1 MADQGTAA
9 SWLPEGLSSGIA
21 NVGYALGL
29 PGMGVTQPM
38 GTPYNVNQTPYSVYN
53 ATNSYS
59 QPISSTYNATT
70 APSGYQPYSGYGG
83 SGNILGATTTNNNPK
98 PTNNDNNSGTK
109 AITEQ
114 DALRMG
120 FDWNNLP
127 GGYTRAGGSGGGS
140 SYADQLYSSLGSA
153 YNTLEGGLTPMYDKR
168 KQGIEDIFNSA
179 NQGIDLQGQQGQNT
193 INSQRQGVETNQVR
207 SLKDLSNAITQ
218 SYGSF
223 SNQLGNMGAGDSSA
237 SRVMLPYALSRTEA
251 QQRGQLN
258 RTTADQM
265 SKINESEAKLKS
277 DVMIEKNKL
286 EQGKIGEMASLGEW
300 FDNAK
305 MQISQMRLGDAKAA
319 GAQVMELALKKLQ
332 GIEDTYNNKKT
343 ALESWALSNSSNLA
357 QLKQNMSATTDPSL
371 LGANPTYDLSGLNNN
386 NITTSASQ
394 APVGYGGY
402 NSIEDTFKK
411 LGVL

>member
-1 MADQGTAA
+1 MGFFDYATSNNYLNTPVQ
-9 SWLPEGLSSGIA
+9 SGQAGFIGPQQYK
-21 NVGYALGL
+21 V
-29 PGMGVTQPM
+29 P
-38 GTPYNVNQTPYSVYN
+38 
-53 ATNSYS
+53 
-59 QPISSTYNATT
+59 
-70 APSGYQPYSGYGG
+70 YGG
-83 SGNILGATTTNNNPK
+83 SSIPVEQYAVGGNKASGSILGQADYKPPASTGGGNGGGNPTPTPTGDPK
-98 PTNNDNNSGTK
+98 PSGPSDYEQYLNS
-109 AITEQ
+109 
-114 DALRMG
+114 
-120 FDWNNLP
+120 
-127 GGYTRAGGSGGGS
+127 
-140 SYADQLYSSLGSA
+140 LYSTLGSA
-153 YNTLEGGLTPMYDKR
+153 YNKMEGDLTPMYDR
-168 KQGIEDIFNSA
+168 RAQGINDIFNSA

-371 LGANPTYDLSGLNNN
+371 LGANPTYDLSGINNN

-411 LGVL
+411 LGLG

>member
-1 MADQGTAA
+1 MGFWLGADNKLFGMNIGKASANNGLDYSNAEATATA
-9 SWLPEGLSSGIA
+9 FNNGQA
-21 NVGYALGL
+21 ATKL
-29 PGMGVTQPM
+29 PGQIIP
-38 GTPYNVNQTPYSVYN
+38 VYN
-53 ATNSYS
+53 
-59 QPISSTYNATT
+59 QPVGPVYKGPQTT
-70 APSGYQPYSGYGG
+70 TP
-83 SGNILGATTTNNNPK
+83 TNNN
-98 PTNNDNNSGTK
+98 
-109 AITEQ
+109 
-114 DALRMG
+114 
-120 FDWNNLP
+120 
-127 GGYTRAGGSGGGS
+127 GGSTGGAVLGS
-140 SYADQLYSSLGSA
+140 NDQQNQQQGPSQYEQYLNNLYSSLGSA
-153 YNTLEGGLTPMYDKR
+153 YDKMSGDLNPMYDRR
-168 KQGIEDIFNSA
+168 KQGIEDIYNSGVQ
-179 NQGIDLQGQQGQNT
+179 NIDLQQQGGLDTLNT
-193 INSQRQGVETNQVR
+193 QRQGVETNQVR

-319 GAQVMELALKKLQ
+319 GAQFMNDALNKLRD
-332 GIEDTYNNKKT
+332 IEDRYNNKKS
-343 ALESWALSNSSNLA
+343 ALESWAISNSSNLA

-371 LGANPTYDLSGLNNN
+371 LGANPTYDLSGINNN

>member
-1 MADQGTAA
+1 
-9 SWLPEGLSSGIA
+9 
-21 NVGYALGL
+21 
-29 PGMGVTQPM
+29 
-38 GTPYNVNQTPYSVYN
+38 
-53 ATNSYS
+53 
-59 QPISSTYNATT
+59 
-70 APSGYQPYSGYGG
+70 
-83 SGNILGATTTNNNPK
+83 
-98 PTNNDNNSGTK
+98 
-109 AITEQ
+109 
-114 DALRMG
+114 MG
-120 FDWNNLP
+120 FFDYATSNNYLNTP
-127 GGYTRAGGSGGGS
+127 VQSGQAGFIGPVQQKVPYGGGS
-140 SYADQLYSSLGSA
+140 IPVEQYAVGGSKPSGSILGQATSNLPKGNNTDTTKTGTVVPTNTDPKPSGPSDYEQYLNSLYSTLGSA
-153 YNTLEGGLTPMYDKR
+153 YNKMEGDLTPMYDR
-168 KQGIEDIFNSA
+168 RAQGINDIFNSA
-179 NQGIDLQGQQGQNT
+179 NQGIDLQGQQGQDT

-319 GAQVMELALKKLQ
+319 GAQFMNDALNKLRD
-332 GIEDTYNNKKT
+332 IEDRYNNKKS
-343 ALESWALSNSSNLA
+343 ALESWAISNSSNLA

-371 LGANPTYDLSGLNNN
+371 LGANPTYDLSGINNN

-411 LGVL
+411 LGLG

>member
-1 MADQGTAA
+1 
-9 SWLPEGLSSGIA
+9 
-21 NVGYALGL
+21 
-29 PGMGVTQPM
+29 
-38 GTPYNVNQTPYSVYN
+38 
-53 ATNSYS
+53 
-59 QPISSTYNATT
+59 
-70 APSGYQPYSGYGG
+70 
-83 SGNILGATTTNNNPK
+83 
-98 PTNNDNNSGTK
+98 
-109 AITEQ
+109 
-114 DALRMG
+114 MG
-120 FDWNNLP
+120 FFDYATSNNYLNTP
-127 GGYTRAGGSGGGS
+127 VQSGQAGFIGPVQQQVPYGGGS
-140 SYADQLYSSLGSA
+140 IPVEQYAVGGNKSSGSILGQSTYKPPASTGGGNGGGNPTPTPTGDPKPQEPNQYEQYLNNLYSSLGSA

-207 SLKDLSNAITQ
+207 SLKDLASSIPQLFNT
-218 SYGSF
+218 F

-237 SRVMLPYALSRTEA
+237 TRVMLPYALGRVEA
-251 QQRGQLN
+251 GQRGQIN
-258 RTTADQM
+258 RTVADQM
-265 SKINESEAKLKS
+265 GKINDSEAKLKS

-286 EQGKIGEMASLGEW
+286 EQGKMGEMASLGEW

-386 NITTSASQ
+386 NLTTSATQ
-394 APVGYGGY
+394 APTGFGYG
-402 NSIEDTFKK
+402 NTEDIFKK
-411 LGVL
+411 LGVV

>member
-1 MADQGTAA
+1 MADQNTAS
-9 SWLPEGLSSGIA
+9 SWLPEGLSTGIA

-29 PGMGVTQPM
+29 PGMGITEPM
-38 GTPYNVNQTPYSVYN
+38 GTQYNVNQTPYSVYN

-83 SGNILGATTTNNNPK
+83 SGNILGASTTNNNNPK
-98 PTNNDNNSGTK
+98 PTTPTNNGPQSINEQQ
-109 AITEQ
+109 AI
-114 DALRMG
+114 AMG
-120 FDWNNLP
+120 LDWNNLP
-127 GGYTRAGGSGGGS
+127 GGYTRAGGSGSGS
-140 SYADQLYSSLGSA
+140 SYADQLYASLGSA
-153 YNTLEGGLTPMYDKR
+153 YDKMSGDLNPMYDRR
-168 KQGIEDIFNSA
+168 KQGIEDIYNSGVQ
-179 NQGIDLQGQQGQNT
+179 NIDLQGQAGQDTLNT
-193 INSQRQGVETNQVR
+193 QRQGVETNQVR

-223 SNQLGNMGAGDSSA
+223 SNKLGNMGAGDSSA

-286 EQGKIGEMASLGEW
+286 EQGKIGEMGALGEW

-319 GAQVMELALKKLQ
+319 GEQVMSQALSRLNQIQTNYDNKASALQ
-332 GIEDTYNNKKT
+332 
-343 ALESWALSNSSNLA
+343 SWAVSNSSNLA
-357 QLKQNMSATTDPSL
+357 QLKSNMSAMTDPAL
-371 LGANPTYDLSGLNNN
+371 LGSMPSYDLSGLGQGQGQS
-386 NITTSASQ
+386 TSATQ
-394 APVGYGGY
+394 APTGFGYG
-402 NSIEDTFKK
+402 NTEDIFKK
-411 LGVL
+411 LGLG